1 MKSVQ
6 RDKATV
12 ILIHGMWSHQNTLSE
27 LQEAFINQGYKT
39 EALCLPYHMPKKE
52 HTEESKTR
60 LAQMRLQDYVAY
72 IVERIKLEKTP
83 PILVGHSMGGLLA
96 QLVATQV
103 PCQRLILLSSAPP
116 AGVNSFSLS
125 AIKTLG
131 TNWFRFPLWKKIT
144 ELNLKNIQYGLA
156 NSQSLEYQQ
165 TINDSCTFESGMA
178 TLQISMGLLLRSRS
192 AAYVNVQKINCPV
205 LVIGG
210 TADRI
215 TPINI
220 QRSIVQRFG
229 QQAQLVEISDCCH
242 WTVGGRYF
250 DHIQTEIFNWLKG

>member
-12 ILIHGMWSHQNTLSE
+12 ILIHGMWSHQDTLRE
-27 LQEAFINQGYKT
+27 VQEAFINQGYQT

-52 HTEESKTR
+52 HTEESKAQ
-60 LAQMRLQDYVAY
+60 LAKMRLQDYVAY
-72 IVERIKLEKTP
+72 IVERIKLEDNP
-83 PILVGHSMGGLLA
+83 PILVGHSMGGLIA
-96 QLVATQV
+96 QLAATQV
-103 PCQRLILLSSAPP
+103 SCQRLILLSSAPP
-116 AGVNSFSLS
+116 AGVNGLSYS

-131 TNWFRFPLWKKIT
+131 KNFFRFPLWKKIT
-144 ELNLKNIQYGLA
+144 ELTFKNIQYGVA
-156 NSQSLEYQQ
+156 NSQSLESQQ
-165 TINDSCTFESGMA
+165 EINDSCTFESGMA
-178 TLQISMGLLLRSRS
+178 TLQISMGLLLRSRAS
-192 AAYVNVQKINCPV
+192 SHVNIQKISCPV

-220 QRSIVQRFG
+220 QRSIAQRFG

-250 DHIQTEIFNWLKG
+250 DQIQTEIFTWLH